1 MTKRLIP
8 LVRNSALLTSLL
20 ILIPWYV
27 LIGVGFLSNR
37 EWFAFFWPVL
47 VPIWLPHF
55 VVFWNLRGSRDDL
68 NVKQALATVI
78 TWSSVLFLLS
88 VLVSV
93 LIGLDDWAWRPFAYA
108 VALSL
113 IQVFTFVSAVKCYYT
128 LRREEKDWHILAIRA
143 LFAGFAPLTLAGVM
157 HASFLKLRPHNEA
170 SVVGGL
176 RTLNAG
182 QKIYADNHPAK
193 GFASSLG
200 ELGPS
205 PDAQLIDAL
214 FSSGEK
220 SGYLFIVYP
229 TAADSTGRVVKYEA
243 TARPKKFTKNSS
255 YSFFTDETGT
265 IYYTKENRA
274 ATAADLPLP

>member
-27 LIGVGFLSNR
+27 LIGVGFRSDR
-37 EWFAFFWPVL
+37 EWFAFLWPVL

-88 VLVSV
+88 ASGSV
-93 LIGLDDWAWRPFAYA
+93 LIGLDDWDWRPFVYA

-113 IQVFTFVSAVKCYYT
+113 IQVFTFVSAVKCYYG
-128 LRREEKDWHILAIRA
+128 LRREEQDWHILAARA
-143 LFAGFAPLTLAGVM
+143 VFATFAILVLAAAM
-157 HASFLKLRPHNEA
+157 YSQFREPRPHNEA
-170 SVVGGL
+170 SAVGGL
-176 RTLNAG
+176 RTINTA
-182 QKIYADNHPAK
+182 QKIYASNHPAK
-193 GFASSLG
+193 GFASSLR

-205 PDAQLIDAL
+205 PGAQLIDAL
-214 FSSGEK
+214 FASGEK

-229 TAADSTGRVVKYEA
+229 TAADSAGRVVKYEV

-255 YSFFTDETGT
+255 YSFFTDETDA
-265 IYYTKENRA
+265 IHCTKENRA
-274 ATAADLPLP
+274 ASAADPPLQ